1 MISFKR
7 KAQAEVITT
16 VLIILLVLAAIVI
29 VWQVVRGTI
38 SNSSNQISAQSNCI
52 NANMEI
58 TNANAGSSNVT
69 VRRGQGTT
77 DVVVTGYKLF
87 RNGAQV
93 GADKLPVG
101 GLTPLA
107 TDTFTGIA
115 PVLVSGDKVS
125 AASIMGTTVCAA
137 GSELA
142 VK

>member
-1 MISFKR
+1 MVSK
-7 KAQAEVITT
+7 KAQSEVITT

-38 SNSSNQISAQSNCI
+38 SSGGEQITAQSNCI
-52 NANMEI
+52 SATLEI
-58 TNANAGSSNVT
+58 TNANAGAANVT
-69 VRRGQGTT
+69 VRRGQGTN

-93 GADKLPVG
+93 GADKTVTLG
-101 GLTPLA
+101 PLA

-125 AASIMGTTVCAA
+125 AAAIMSTTVCAA
-137 GSELA
+137 GSEYT